1 MKFFWII
8 LLVVIGWGIWR
19 FLPQEEAVVLLPS
32 PTPSVRSGSL
42 GLVENEAGL
51 ITIAVNEANYR
62 MSWEVIPATAVVRVG
77 INTALESGS
86 QQLFDREVCRIMT
99 SAAFYDANDKPLGL
113 LVDRGVTLSVW
124 RGNQL
129 LNGAVGLDT
138 SDATVKIVRSAEDVV
153 WEWAVQAGPIVWE
166 DGSPAPLRLTADQAA
181 RRIVAGVTSDRQLV
195 LLVIVADDSLFLG
208 PSLADVPA
216 LLAAWQIETGLKLT
230 DAINLDGGTASTF
243 LSPTL
248 KLRELKPIGSYICI
262 R

>member
-1 MKFFWII
+1 MWWWRQQVPTDQAG
-8 LLVVIGWGIWR
+8 VV
-19 FLPQEEAVVLLPS
+19 PS

-51 ITIAVNEANYR
+51 IAIAADEASYR

-86 QQLFDREVCRIMT
+86 QQLFDREACRIMT

-113 LVDRGVTLSVW
+113 LVDRGVTLSAW

-138 SDATVKIVRSAEDVV
+138 SDSLVKIVRSAEDVV

-181 RRIVAGVTSDRQLV
+181 RRIVAGVTSDGQLV
-195 LLVIVADDSLFLG
+195 FLVMVADDSLFLG
-208 PSLADVPA
+208 PMLADVPA
-216 LLAAWQIETGLKLT
+216 LLAAWQIEAGLELR